1 MPTFNSATSSY
12 VFILILL
19 SVIVL
24 GVVPRLPEESKV
36 LFTPRASQKSIC
48 QTKYKT
54 FKYIF
59 QYKLRLGHMYLTIP
73 YLSLE
78 AFVL

>member
-1 MPTFNSATSSY
+1 MFFFNFSLAFYDNPWSGSN
-12 VFILILL
+12 
-19 SVIVL
+19 
-24 GVVPRLPEESKV
+24 LPEESKV

>member
-1 MPTFNSATSSY
+1 MFFNFSLAFSDNPWSG
-12 VFILILL
+12 
-19 SVIVL
+19 SN
-24 GVVPRLPEESKV
+24 LPEESKV

>member
-1 MPTFNSATSSY
+1 MPIFNSATSSY
-12 VFILILL
+12 VFNFNFAFYDSPWSGSNLQ
-19 SVIVL
+19 
-24 GVVPRLPEESKV
+24 EESKV

-59 QYKLRLGHMYLTIP
+59 QYKLRLRHMYLTIP